1 MLWKN
6 DIEKIEYEKII
17 FYKSFFFFIF
27 YCLPKVTPFPSAMK
41 QSIKLSLTEKM
52 MSDKG
57 NPKKSVILKNMEE
70 MQLQTKKDCFSKSLN
85 ESHITE
91 MSSLIL
97 NLWGKWWKK
106 SSSNILYLI

>member
-1 MLWKN
+1 MILKKLSMKKLFS
-6 DIEKIEYEKII
+6 IKA
-17 FYKSFFFFIF
+17 FFFTF

-97 NLWGKWWKK
+97 NL
-106 SSSNILYLI
+106 